1 MLIVKLL
8 GFFFLLVLN
17 GGVLLEFY
25 LPSTRDVKQHIT
37 CPLVGLN
44 LSSRVY
50 KVCIH
55 ALVILAILLAVRF
68 IHGLP

>member
-1 MLIVKLL
+1 M
-8 GFFFLLVLN
+8 N

-44 LSSRVY
+44 LSS
-50 KVCIH
+50 
-55 ALVILAILLAVRF
+55 LVF
-68 IHGLP
+68 IKFVSMHW